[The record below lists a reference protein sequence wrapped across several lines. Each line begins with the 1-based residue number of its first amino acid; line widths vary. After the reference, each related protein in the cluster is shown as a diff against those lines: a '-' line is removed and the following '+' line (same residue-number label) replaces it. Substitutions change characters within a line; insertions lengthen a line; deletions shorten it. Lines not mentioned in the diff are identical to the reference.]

1 MPLSLKKNN
10 LNVLLSESISG
21 ATVRGGQSCSG
32 SDVDF
37 FEATI
42 DNAAPNWPLSTTPG
56 NMALRTSTYS
66 GQSTSDFYAYY
77 AWGDGTL
84 DSYTNVSNT
93 GTVVHTYA
101 VQTVYNLRFL
111 TNGTLF
117 YTNSFGQND
126 RGKFIDI
133 IRWGE
138 KTKWAGVV
146 NGLLGGTEVTGP
158 LTATDSIPA
167 TFRHVASM
175 FAGTSNFDWSGLNN
189 WDLPGTMV
197 TSLPNFLDGST
208 AFNSPVTFD
217 TSNIT
222 NMDYAFQ
229 LATSYDGQGMSGWD
243 VSNVQSFTQAF
254 TGSNVNVDVSS
265 WDLSSCTNIQYAF
278 QDTPM
283 EGIGTELWDI
293 SGISRLDSCFGG
305 SNFNRNVGVWKFKNS
320 AIAIGMFAPCT
331 SWTDANLALTL
342 EGWDSAGQGTGV
354 LITLDQRN
362 LSQGTYPNAKTAYDN
377 LVLATSSGGRG
388 WSIFGITWVP

>member
-42 DNAAPNWPLSTTPG
+42 DNAAPNWPSSSAPG
-56 NMALRTSTYS
+56 DMILRTSTYP

-93 GTVVHTYA
+93 GSVVHTYA
-101 VQTVYNLRFL
+101 VQAVYNLRFL
-111 TNGTLF
+111 TNGQLS
-117 YTNSFGQND
+117 YVNSLGFND
-126 RGKFIDI
+126 RGKYIDI

-138 KTKWAGVV
+138 KTKWAGVA
-146 NGLLGGTEVTGP
+146 NGLLGGPNATGP
-158 LTATDSIPA
+158 LTATDGLPP
-167 TFRHVASM
+167 TFRSVALM
-175 FAGTSNFDWSGLNN
+175 FAYTQNFDWGGLDQLNLSN
-189 WDLPGTMV
+189 TLV
-197 TSLPNFLDGST
+197 TSLPNFLNTST
-208 AFNSPVTFD
+208 GFSSPVTFD

-222 NMDYAFQ
+222 NMDLAFN
-229 LATSYDGQGMSGWD
+229 LTTSYDGQGMSGWD

-254 TGSNVNVDVSS
+254 SGSNVNVDLSS
-265 WDLSSCTNIQYAF
+265 WDLSSCTNMQNTF
-278 QDTPM
+278 QSTPM

-293 SGISRLDSCFGG
+293 SGISRLDSCFSD
-305 SNFNRNVGVWKFKNS
+305 SNFNRNVGAWKFKNS
-320 AIAIGMFAPCT
+320 AIALGMFNPCT

-354 LITLDQRN
+354 LMGLDSRN

-388 WSIFGITWVP
+388 WNIFGIAWVA